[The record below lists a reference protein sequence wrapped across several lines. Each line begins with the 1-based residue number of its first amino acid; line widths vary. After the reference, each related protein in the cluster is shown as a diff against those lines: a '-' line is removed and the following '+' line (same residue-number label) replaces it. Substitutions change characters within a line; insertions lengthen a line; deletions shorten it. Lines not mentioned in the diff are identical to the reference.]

1 MRHLAAACS
10 TEKCA
15 RGPVSRVLY
24 DLPKQIVATIPLGDG
39 SRRRSS
45 NQPGRRA
52 GTAHLPPLFG
62 LAPGGVCHA
71 AAVTGGA
78 VGSYPT
84 LSTWPDRSPVDCFL
98 WHFPWG
104 RPRRPLTG
112 TVVPWSPDF
121 PRPRLREAAAARPS
135 GGGGYS
141 EAKPNA

>member
-1 MRHLAAACS
+1 M
-10 TEKCA
+10 
-15 RGPVSRVLY
+15 
-24 DLPKQIVATIPLGDG
+24 
-39 SRRRSS
+39 
-45 NQPGRRA
+45 
-52 GTAHLPPLFG
+52 PPLFD

-71 AAVTGGA
+71 ATVTGSA

-121 PRPRLREAAAARPS
+121 PRPRLRGAAAARPS
-135 GGGGYS
+135 GGWAYS
-141 EAKPNA
+141 EAREVM